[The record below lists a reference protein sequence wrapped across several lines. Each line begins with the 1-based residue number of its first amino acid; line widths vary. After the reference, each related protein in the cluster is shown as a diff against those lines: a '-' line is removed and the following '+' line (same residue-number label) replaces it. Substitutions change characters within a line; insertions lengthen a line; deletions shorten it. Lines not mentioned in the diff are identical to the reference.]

1 MAFPKTWLGEDVES
15 ISFLLFSLDE
25 QGFWAGSKHC
35 SRCIINNKGLHQYR
49 LGEYLPERSSADK
62 DLGALLDSRLAMS
75 QQCALVARKAN
86 GVLGCNKLSMA
97 SRPWEVIL
105 PPHLCSALGRPPL
118 EYCVHF
124 CAPRLKKVRTRRSSA
139 EGHKDDKGPGE
150 PPM

>member
-49 LGEYLPERSSADK
+49 LGERSSADK
-62 DLGALLDSRLAMS
+62 DLGALVDSRLAMS

-86 GVLGCNKLSMA
+86 GIPGHVKRSVA
-97 SRPWEVIL
+97 S
-105 PPHLCSALGRPPL
+105 
-118 EYCVHF
+118 
-124 CAPRLKKVRTRRSSA
+124 SSR
-139 EGHKDDKGPGE
+139 E
-150 PPM
+150 